1 MPKRNERYLGGYAE
15 YPLFFKGFLVF
26 GIIVIAFIFIYY
38 TQNVI
43 GKIKQDSKRVLTAY
57 ARLWQMAASESPGGP
72 EIDVIFEE
80 IIQKSDFPIVVTD
93 ANGEPQA
100 WREVEVAWDD
110 TTYASRQ
117 KLKKI
122 VEGMDKHK
130 EPIPIYFGEE
140 KKIINY
146 LHYGDSKLITRLK
159 LMPLVE
165 VGVLFLFILV
175 GFITFR
181 NIKRSEQRSIWV
193 GMAKETAHQLGTPL
207 SSLLGWLEL
216 LKTKC
221 ESFGTSPSFDT
232 ESQDEV
238 QDKSVSAEGGFA
250 SGGQDKSAPFGTSEI
265 KQDELEASKL
275 EGIKFEL
282 DEMIKGM
289 QGDIKRLE
297 KIATRFGQ
305 IGSTPELKSTDLNKI
320 VSETVAY
327 FKRRLPHAG
336 SGVVIKENL
345 ENLIPVKVNAEL
357 LSWVIENLLKNSLEA
372 VDSKKGTIQVSTK
385 LDQDRKNITIEIC
398 DNGRGISSREQKKVF
413 KPGYT
418 TKKRGWGLGLS
429 LAKRIVEEYHL
440 GKIFLK
446 ESLPNERT
454 TFLIVIPI
462 E

>member
-1 MPKRNERYLGGYAE
+1 MHKRNEKYLGGYAE
-15 YPLFFKGFLVF
+15 YPWFFKGFIVF
-26 GIIVIAFIFIYY
+26 GIILIAFIFIYY

-43 GKIKQDSKRVLTAY
+43 EKIKEDSKRVLTAY
-57 ARLWQMAASESPGGP
+57 AKLWQMAASESAGGP

-100 WREVEVAWDD
+100 WREVEVPWDD
-110 TTYASRQ
+110 TTYQSKQ
-117 KLKKI
+117 KLEKI
-122 VEGMDKHK
+122 IAKMDKHK
-130 EPIPIYFGEE
+130 EPIPIYFGDE
-140 KKIINY
+140 KKIISY

-159 LMPLVE
+159 LMPVVE

-216 LKTKC
+216 LKTRC
-221 ESFGTSPSFDT
+221 ES
-232 ESQDEV
+232 V
-238 QDKSVSAEGGFA
+238 QDKSES
-250 SGGQDKSAPFGTSEI
+250 I
-265 KQDELEASKL
+265 KL
-275 EGIKFEL
+275 EEIRFGL

-289 QGDIKRLE
+289 QSDIKRLD

-305 IGSTPELKSTDLNKI
+305 IGSIPELKPTNLNK
-320 VSETVAY
+320 VLSETVAY
-327 FKRRLPHAG
+327 FKQRLPRVG

-345 ENLIPVKVNAEL
+345 SDLVPVKVNAEL
-357 LSWVIENLLKNSLEA
+357 LGWVIENLLKNSLEA
-372 VDSKKGTIQVSTK
+372 VGPKEGIIQVSTK
-385 LDQDRKNITIEIC
+385 LDQDKKTIIIEVT
-398 DNGRGISSREQKKVF
+398 DNGRGIPSREQKKIF

-446 ESLPNERT
+446 ESIPNQKT
-454 TFLIVIPI
+454 TFLMVIPTQ
-462 E
+462 